1 MELIRNKP
9 VAKFYYK
16 GSHSHPVKRTVLI
29 TETNDEYIKGHELRE
44 GQTVRA
50 ADAAPVKTFRL
61 DQIATTNKL
70 RNDSPLRTKKKA
82 NSTLERS
89 SLTSLEKIGA

>member
-29 TETNDEYIKGHELRE
+29 AEQNNEYIKGFELRE
-44 GQTVRA
+44 GQTVRSA
-50 ADAAPVKTFRL
+50 EDAPVKTFRL
-61 DQIATTNKL
+61 DQIATTDKL
-70 RNDSPLRTKKKA
+70 RNDSPRRTKKKS
-82 NSTLERS
+82 NSTLERL
-89 SLTSLEKIGA
+89 SLTNLEKIGV